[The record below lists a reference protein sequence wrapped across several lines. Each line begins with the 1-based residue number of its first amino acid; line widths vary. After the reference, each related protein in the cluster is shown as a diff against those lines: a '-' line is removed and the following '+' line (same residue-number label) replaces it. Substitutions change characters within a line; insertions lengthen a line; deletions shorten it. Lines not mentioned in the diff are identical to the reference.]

1 MNTLLFSLVVF
12 VVLYITVCALKY
24 ALGLVTTSSIVI
36 SGAALANHYAGQSAM
51 LLILLISPVLTVV
64 VTDLIGT
71 LRSEKLPFAAMKS
84 QRIEQQQSAT
94 EVVESAPL
102 SGEWISGKTPR
113 LTHQQPLIGDV
124 KAIPK
129 PWL

>member
-36 SGAALANHYAGQSAM
+36 SGAALANHYVGQSAM

-64 VTDLIGT
+64 VTDLIGS
-71 LRSEKLPFAAMKS
+71 LRSVSLPFATVKS
-84 QRIEQQQSAT
+84 RRIERQQSAT
-94 EVVESAPL
+94 EMVEAAPL
-102 SGEWISGKTPR
+102 SGEWISGKTPE
-113 LTHQQPLIGDV
+113 LAHQRPLIGNV
-124 KAIPK
+124 KALPS